1 MAKLI
6 VDDAGARKAFRLPK
20 GRLTVGS
27 DEGNTLR
34 LVSEGVAARHLE
46 IATTDTSSVVR
57 VPADGAPV
65 QLGGRTLAP
74 GGQGEWAPGTELKV
88 GGAVLRLEAEGVA
101 AAPAPARGA
110 PAAPARAG
118 ATAGRAGASARS
130 GGGRTSAARTGG
142 GRAAGGSR
150 RRGGAGDTDEQGR
163 PKWLMPAVGIVLVV
177 IVGAVYAL
185 FIHDT
190 DRARYFVTDV
200 AAVETHLESQNYEL
214 ARRAYDPLA
223 ASTKLDAAQRAKV
236 DELGRKLAAG
246 ESLRTGG
253 GVLVTQGHAW
263 KGRYL
268 DAFVTTH
275 FAEEPYATGAVRV
288 FADRVADFREFFPGH
303 PADAELAAILT
314 KVKASEVRAQPLTL
328 ADVEFYEHY
337 HTDRVKSPKR
347 FPLALAVMDQFLAK
361 NPSGAEHDAVV
372 AKRDAR
378 LAEQR
383 TVTLALIEKAQ
394 KAWSETNEGG
404 AVAALA
410 EAVAYVAGG
419 DLATQAAATFAALP
433 NARAYLVD
441 YRTKDPE
448 LFRGLMTQPALQSLV
463 GSDS

>member
-1 MAKLI
+1 
-6 VDDAGARKAFRLPK
+6 
-20 GRLTVGS
+20 
-27 DEGNTLR
+27 
-34 LVSEGVAARHLE
+34 
-46 IATTDTSSVVR
+46 
-57 VPADGAPV
+57 
-65 QLGGRTLAP
+65 
-74 GGQGEWAPGTELKV
+74 
-88 GGAVLRLEAEGVA
+88 
-101 AAPAPARGA
+101 
-110 PAAPARAG
+110 
-118 ATAGRAGASARS
+118 
-130 GGGRTSAARTGG
+130 
-142 GRAAGGSR
+142 
-150 RRGGAGDTDEQGR
+150 
-163 PKWLMPAVGIVLVV
+163 MPAVGIVLLV
-177 IVGAVYAL
+177 IVGAVYVL
-185 FIHDT
+185 FIQDS

-200 AAVETHLESQNYEL
+200 AAIETHLESQNYEL
-214 ARRAYDPLA
+214 ARRAYEPLA
-223 ASTKLDAAQRAKV
+223 ASKQLDAAQRARV
-236 DELGRKLAAG
+236 DELGRKLEAG

-268 DAFVTTH
+268 DAFVTAN
-275 FAEEPYATGAVRV
+275 FAEEPYASGAVRV

-314 KVKASEVRAQPLTL
+314 KVKASEVRAEPLTL

-383 TVTLALIEKAQ
+383 AVTLALIEKAQ
-394 KAWSETNEGG
+394 KAWSENNEGG

-419 DLATQAAATFAALP
+419 ELATQAAATFAALP
-433 NARAYLVD
+433 NARAYLLD